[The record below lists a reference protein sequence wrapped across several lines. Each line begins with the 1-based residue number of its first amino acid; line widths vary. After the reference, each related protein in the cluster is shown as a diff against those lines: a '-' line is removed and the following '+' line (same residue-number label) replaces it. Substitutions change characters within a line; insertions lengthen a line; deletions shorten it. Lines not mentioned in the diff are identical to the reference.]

1 MPTPRPGGASP
12 GEDGRTYV
20 GWRYTVLLPP
30 PGPAPRRP
38 TPADTETLSE
48 EWIASQRDNEAQTNR
63 PLHFALTGLLLLALL
78 FPLLWVLRILPGSF
92 ALGGVFACAAIAA
105 PLVFALV
112 QSRQVIAERL
122 ARARERL
129 EAEREE
135 RDRLLREQQQEHAR
149 RHTAWQAAARAYEAQ
164 PLWYG
169 VTVPSGVGTVVVV
182 GGDEAGWSAL
192 LTTIGVSRLR
202 EGGDLTVID
211 LTGRSV
217 TRELVRLAR
226 RCAVAPRCWVLPAD
240 LPRMTLGTDLDA
252 GQRAR
257 ILSAVASAAG
267 DAADAD
273 ADETLLLRL
282 LEVLGPHAG
291 IAEIIGGL
299 RALLTPAD
307 DAAEDDP
314 ALALLTPEQRV
325 LVRERCTGDP
335 DVRSR
340 AWELERR
347 LSPFE
352 AVGTRADTAEYAQ
365 IKVISTDRASG
376 RTAARVYGTYAVSAL
391 SELLE
396 APEPPANAGDRRR
409 PRGRPDRARTVVVCG
424 AETLPA
430 GEIDQV
436 LAAAAD
442 SGVEVVLMFRNARA
456 DALSRFSDPSCL
468 PIVMRQSRSAARAV
482 ARAVASAPDGTGDLR
497 MHRLTEVI
505 GEAVGD
511 TVGGAERDPDG
522 EVEVDDRFFPSP
534 HTESGAVI
542 RNAAAAVSP
551 LDLVRHVRSTTAW
564 GRATAQ
570 AADAAAPARVGDGED
585 RSPRTC
591 GLDAGSLCELP
602 STAALVL
609 TDHGPVLADVNP
621 GILTLSTATLAT
633 VDDSRDTGAASGT
646 EGGDTETGGG
656 TRSGRDAS
664 GRPRTVAPRPA
675 VAPDTPGGFTPG
687 GRSPSPVG
695 IEGRVPPNLGPPPER
710 LDWRV
715 RPEVDNRFDPTHHPR
730 PSTGG
735 RHG

>member
-1 MPTPRPGGASP
+1 MPTPRAGGASP
-12 GEDGRTYV
+12 GEGGRTYV

-38 TPADTETLSE
+38 TPADTATLSE
-48 EWIASQRDNEAQTNR
+48 EWIASQRDNEARTNR
-63 PLHFALTGLLLLALL
+63 PLHFALAGLVLFALL
-78 FPLLWVLRILPGSF
+78 FPLLWTLRVLPGSL
-92 ALGGVFACAAIAA
+92 ALGGVLACAAIAA
-105 PLVFALV
+105 PLAFALV

-135 RDRLLREQQQEHAR
+135 RDRLLRERQHEHAR
-149 RHTAWQAAARAYEAQ
+149 RYTEWQAAVRAYEAQ

-192 LTTIGVSRLR
+192 LTTVGVSRLR

-257 ILSAVASAAG
+257 VLSAVASAAG
-267 DAADAD
+267 NAADAD

-299 RALLTPAD
+299 RALLTPVD

-314 ALALLTPEQRV
+314 ALALLTPRQRV

-365 IKVISTDRASG
+365 IKIISTDRASG
-376 RTAARVYGTYAVSAL
+376 RTAARFYGTYAVSAL

-396 APEPPANAGDRRR
+396 APEPPGTAGDRR
-409 PRGRPDRARTVVVCG
+409 PRVRPDRTRTVVVCG
-424 AETLPA
+424 AEILPP

-436 LAAAAD
+436 LSAAAD
-442 SGVEVVLMFRNARA
+442 SGVEVVLMFRNAPPE
-456 DALSRFSDPSCL
+456 ALSRFSDPSCL
-468 PIVMRQSRSAARAV
+468 PIVMRQGRTAARAV
-482 ARAVASAPDGTGDLR
+482 ARAVASAPGGTGDLR
-497 MHRLTEVI
+497 MHRLTEVV
-505 GEAVGD
+505 GETVGD
-511 TVGGAERDPDG
+511 TLGGAQRDPD
-522 EVEVDDRFFPSP
+522 EEEVDDRFFPSP

-542 RNAAAAVSP
+542 RNAAAAIPP
-551 LDLVRHVRSTTAW
+551 LDLVRHVRSTTVW

-570 AADAAAPARVGDGED
+570 AAGAAAPAGTPDEEDQPSRVRG
-585 RSPRTC
+585 P
-591 GLDAGSLCELP
+591 DAESLCELP

-609 TDHGPVLADVNP
+609 TDKGPVLADVNP

-633 VDDSRDTGAASGT
+633 VDDSSDTGVGSGV
-646 EGGDTETGGG
+646 ESGGGGSGAG
-656 TRSGRDAS
+656 TRSGRAAS
-664 GRPRTVAPRPA
+664 GRPRTVAPPPT
-675 VAPDTPGGFTPG
+675 VDPDTPGDSAPG
-687 GRSPSPVG
+687 GRTPSPVG

-715 RPEVDNRFDPTHHPR
+715 
-730 PSTGG
+730 
-735 RHG
+735 